1 MYTFLLPQDY
11 PSLSM
16 IIAKLQEHQI
26 YPVFAVSNH
35 SSDPTKATAVYQL
48 YQVSVGGW
56 EGVGVRVCGCEGVG
70 VRVCG
75 RGCEECR
82 VSGCG
87 RLC

>member
-16 IIAKLQEHQI
+16 TIAKLQEHQI

-48 YQVSVGGW
+48 YQVSVCGW
-56 EGVGVRVCGCEGVG
+56 V
-70 VRVCG
+70 
-75 RGCEECR
+75 
-82 VSGCG
+82 
-87 RLC
+87 